1 MKDFPQEKY
10 LSNRNRFSVFAY
22 PYNKHERGWESS
34 RQFMQTRDEVEGLYN
49 CLEFPQPVECLY
61 QAVQTQEKIFFC
73 FYKIFFLEKEKNTL
87 FYMALIKRE
96 ILTSLEVLYTKLVR
110 ESVLVLPKRCFSK
123 YGVFSLKMSA

>member
-1 MKDFPQEKY
+1 
-10 LSNRNRFSVFAY
+10 
-22 PYNKHERGWESS
+22 
-34 RQFMQTRDEVEGLYN
+34 MQTRDEVEGLHN

-73 FYKIFFLEKEKNTL
+73 FYKILFLEKEKNTL

-110 ESVLVLPKRCFSK
+110 ESVSSALKCFSAK
-123 YGVFSLKMSA
+123 DVCTID